1 MKNTMDAEQSNNKV
15 LEITP
20 FIPLIL
26 SGRDKETISVLRIPL
41 LR

>member
-1 MKNTMDAEQSNNKV
+1 MKNAMDDEESDGV

-26 SGRDKETISVLRIPL
+26 GGNYWKN
-41 LR
+41 

>member
-1 MKNTMDAEQSNNKV
+1 MRGVRGVMKGAMDVEQSSSKV

-26 SGRDKETISVLRIPL
+26 RGR
-41 LR
+41 